1 MTGVLNDLRY
11 GLRQLRKSPGFT
23 SVAVITLA
31 LGVGAN
37 TAVFSVIDAVMLRPL
52 PYYQPERMIAADSV
66 NSKEPDRGALSY
78 PDFFDWRSQN
88 HTLDHLVS
96 YHGTSFTL
104 TGLDRP
110 LEVDGQVVSWDFLPA
125 LGISPELGRGFVPDE
140 EKTGARV
147 VLISHSLWTSQF
159 AADKSILGRQLKFNG
174 ELYTVVGVMPQS
186 FRFPVSQ
193 PRNDFWTTLA
203 ADVDPTV
210 ARPIT
215 AVRGAHFL
223 STFGRL
229 KPGVSIAQ
237 ADGDLKAIAA
247 GLMKQYPDSNTDHD
261 SARVRSALA
270 DLLGDTRPALL
281 LVFGAVVLV
290 LLIACGNLTN
300 LMLARMRERQR
311 EIAMRSALGA
321 DRRRIVRQLLVESLA
336 LSMVG
341 GIVGCSLAFL
351 GTPAILRLI
360 GDGVPRARHQVRL
373 W

>member
-23 SVAVITLA
+23 AVAVLTLA
-31 LGVGAN
+31 LGIGAN

-66 NSKEPDRGALSY
+66 NSKDPGRGALSY

-110 LEVDGQVVSWDFLPA
+110 LEVDGQVVSSDFLPA
-125 LGISPELGRGFVPDE
+125 LGISPELGRGFTPDE
-140 EKTGARV
+140 EKAGSLV
-147 VLISHSLWTSQF
+147 VLISHSLWTTQF

-174 ELYTVVGVMPQS
+174 ELDTIVGVMPQS

-210 ARPIT
+210 AKPVT

-229 KPGVSIAQ
+229 KPGVLITQ

-247 GLMKQYPDSNTDHD
+247 RLMKQYPDSNTDHD
-261 SARVRSALA
+261 SARVQNAVAAYIPAFRAARVDPMVAL
-270 DLLGDTRPALL
+270 RY
-281 LVFGAVVLV
+281 
-290 LLIACGNLTN
+290 
-300 LMLARMRERQR
+300 E
-311 EIAMRSALGA
+311 
-321 DRRRIVRQLLVESLA
+321 
-336 LSMVG
+336 
-341 GIVGCSLAFL
+341 
-351 GTPAILRLI
+351 
-360 GDGVPRARHQVRL
+360 
-373 W
+373 